1 MNEPAQQADLAL
13 MFSGGGARAAYQV
26 GFLRLLAREFP
37 DCIPGILTGVS
48 AGGINAAY
56 LAARQEPFAEKVEH
70 LADIWKNIHID
81 NVFRVDLRDLA
92 GRTVRW
98 GGRLLSGG
106 KYPMPPARSLVDTA
120 PLRELLHRLLG
131 AEGGEIAGIAESL
144 RDGWLRAA
152 ALTASSYT
160 TGQSVT
166 WVQTRGDGA
175 IQTWERPQ
183 RKSVD
188 CALHVDHVVASAA
201 LPFFFPAVEV
211 NGAWYGD
218 GGIRL
223 TAPLSPAVH
232 LGARRIIAV
241 STRYARTREE
251 ADRPAISG
259 YPPPAQV
266 AGVLYNAIFLDQL
279 DSDALQMRQINR
291 LIAHLPETERD
302 GLRPIELL
310 MLRPSIDLGRLANA
324 YEPDLPRAFR
334 FLTRG
339 LGTRETRSNDMLS
352 LVMFQSDYVSRL
364 IELGEA
370 DALERLDDI
379 RRFLRGDGGDGD
391 HGDGGDGGH
400 GDGDG
405 GDGGHG
411 TRSTRRHGD
420 TGGG

>member
-1 MNEPAQQADLAL
+1 MSKPTGQQDLAL

-37 DCIPGILTGVS
+37 DCVPGILTGVS

-56 LAARQEPFAEKVEH
+56 LASRQDPFAEKVEN
-70 LADIWKNIHID
+70 LAEIWRNIHID

-92 GRTVRW
+92 SRTVRW
-98 GGRLLSGG
+98 GGRLLAGG
-106 KYPMPPARSLVDTA
+106 KHPVEPARSMVDTA
-120 PLRELLHRLLG
+120 PLRELLYRLLG
-131 AEGGEIAGIAESL
+131 SNGGDIPGIAASL
-144 RDGWLRAA
+144 RAGWLRAV

-160 TGQSVT
+160 TGQTMT
-166 WVQTRGDGA
+166 WVETRDDCGFQA
-175 IQTWERPQ
+175 WERPQ
-183 RKSVD
+183 RKSVA
-188 CALHVDHVVASAA
+188 CALRVDHVIASAA

-211 NGAWYGD
+211 DGAWYGD

-241 STRYARTREE
+241 STRYARSRAE
-251 ADRPAISG
+251 ADRPSITG

-266 AGVLYNAIFLDQL
+266 AGALYNAIFLDQL
-279 DSDALQMRQINR
+279 DSDALQLQQINR
-291 LIAHLPETERD
+291 LIARLPASERD

-310 MLRPSIDLGRLANA
+310 MLRPSVDLGRLANA

-352 LVMFQSDYVSRL
+352 LVMFQGDYVKRL

-370 DALERLDDI
+370 DAIARLDDI
-379 RRFLRGDGGDGD
+379 RRFLHDGC
-391 HGDGGDGGH
+391 
-400 GDGDG
+400 
-405 GDGGHG
+405 
-411 TRSTRRHGD
+411 
-420 TGGG
+420 